1 MKKIF
6 SMILSFILVIS
17 TLSFAVAP
25 NNVKASTSSL
35 GTPDGIEILI
45 DTDERSEYILTLP
58 TGDKIHFIEL
68 ITLIDNGN
76 TEIHTQAYDL
86 STNKLLQDYTT
97 LIENDTIIDQTIEHF
112 DSIQTDNV
120 KVAPFSNII
129 SNRSLAPV
137 GISYITNYD
146 VNTGN
151 AYYAF
156 LDSRKVNVVYDNS
169 TTRANYAKFTQA
181 VDSMRGHENGTLI
194 ALLIEV
200 FSAATGT
207 AMIGKLISWKTAE
220 TIVKKIIG
228 PAAAIANAYD
238 FSMWFYY
245 YNEVGTAYYDLP
257 KS

>member
-1 MKKIF
+1 
-6 SMILSFILVIS
+6 MILSFILVIS

-25 NNVKASTSSL
+25 NKVKASTSSL
-35 GTPDGIEILI
+35 GTPDGIEFLV

-76 TEIHTQAYDL
+76 TEIHTQAYEL

-112 DSIQTDNV
+112 DTPQTDNV
-120 KVAPFSNII
+120 KIVPFSNII
-129 SNRSLAPV
+129 SNKSLAPV
-137 GISYITNYD
+137 GISYITNYN

-156 LDSRKVNVVYDNS
+156 LESRKVNVVYDSS
-169 TTRANYAKFTQA
+169 TLRANYTKFTQA
-181 VDSMRGHENGTLI
+181 VDSMRGHENGTVI
-194 ALLIEV
+194 ALLLEV
-200 FSAATGT
+200 FSATAGA

-220 TIVKKIIG
+220 TVVKKIIN
-228 PAAAIANAYD
+228 PAALLINTYD
-238 FSMWFYY
+238 LSMWFYY

-257 KS
+257 K